1 MERVRGMTTSIV
13 RSRGVA
19 RLSGDH
25 TGTAEHS
32 TVRRAA
38 YRLSFMI
45 AALMAVA
52 SAAGLTISGLYPDG
66 AWAREAF
73 RGGDVTT
80 LFLVVPVLIWSL
92 VATMQGSLRAQAVW
106 VGSLGYGVY
115 NFAYYAFGAEFNDVF
130 LLHIAL
136 LGLSIW
142 ATALAV
148 ASIDVRTIATSF
160 PVDRAVRWVGAFLT
174 LTGAILGGLWA
185 VLAIRFALTGEL
197 MADIPAEGM
206 HLVFAIDLSLLV
218 PALAVAGVMLWR
230 RSSGGIVFGAV
241 MTVLGTLYQVN
252 LLLAGLFQA
261 NANVPGVK
269 AFPPEGVGLA
279 LGFSIATAIL
289 LGRRS
294 EARPRVVDHEEG
306 RG

>member
-1 MERVRGMTTSIV
+1 MTTTIV
-13 RSRGVA
+13 RDRGVA
-19 RLSGDH
+19 RLAGAHGGVIDRP
-25 TGTAEHS
+25 S
-32 TVRRAA
+32 TVRRVA
-38 YRLSFMI
+38 YWLSFVI
-45 AALMAVA
+45 AALMAAA
-52 SAAGLTISGLYPDG
+52 SAAGLTINGLYPDG

-80 LFLVVPVLIWSL
+80 LLLVVPVLIWSV
-92 VATMQGSLRAQAVW
+92 VATMRGSRRAQVIW

-130 LLHIAL
+130 LLHIVVL
-136 LGLSIW
+136 TLSIW

-148 ASIDVRTIATSF
+148 TTIDARAIATSF
-160 PVDRAVRWVGAFLT
+160 RVDQAARWVGAFLA
-174 LTGAILGGLWA
+174 LTGAILGGLWT

-197 MADIPAEGM
+197 MADIPAEGV

-218 PALAVAGVMLWR
+218 PALVVAGVMLWR
-230 RSSGGIVFGAV
+230 RSTGGIVFGAV

-261 NANVPGVK
+261 NADVPGAK
-269 AFPPEGVGLA
+269 AFPLEGVALA
-279 LGFSIATAIL
+279 VGFVVATATL

-294 EARPRVVDHEEG
+294 EARPQVIGHAEG